1 MTEPGRIG
9 ILGGTF
15 DPFHLGHL
23 ALARTARTTLRLD
36 EVRIVPSNV
45 PPHRAVPGASS
56 YHRFAM
62 AALGIAEEPGLV
74 LDDIEMAL
82 DGPSFTTTT
91 LARFHD
97 KGFTPS
103 QIFFIVG
110 ADAFA
115 EIATW
120 RDYPHVL
127 DAANF
132 VVIARPGFTASSLAE
147 RMPSLAARMSH
158 VDGHP
163 AHPAHLTHPAHVA
176 ILLLDLETP
185 NVSGT
190 RIRQRASSGASLD
203 GLVPPLVA
211 AHIKAH
217 HLYQPSESR
226 SASGRSAAHELHEQ
240 ESI

>member
-23 ALARTARTTLRLD
+23 ALARATRTALQLD

-45 PPHRAVPGASS
+45 PPHRVAPGASS

-62 AALGIAEEPGLV
+62 AALGIAGEPGLV
-74 LDDIEMAL
+74 LDDVEMAL

-132 VVIARPGFTASSLAE
+132 VVIARPGLTASSLAE
-147 RMPSLAARMSH
+147 RLPELRSRMSS
-158 VDGHP
+158 HP
-163 AHPAHLTHPAHVA
+163 THLAHPT
-176 ILLLDLETP
+176 ILLIDLETP
-185 NVSGT
+185 DCVRHSDPAARLVGRVARRPGAT
-190 RIRQRASSGASLD
+190 ARGGAHHGASP
-203 GLVPPLVA
+203 VPTFAEPIRVRAIGGARVA
-211 AHIKAH
+211 
-217 HLYQPSESR
+217 
-226 SASGRSAAHELHEQ
+226 
-240 ESI
+240 